1 MIGIDHLD
9 TSLLFNSNPITAQWP
24 NFKLSEDYTMMYYT
38 LNIPTFALKDMTGS
52 LRYDTDQT
60 PKKPQE
66 VFSVSTLLGVSGFIE
81 KRIVI

>member
-1 MIGIDHLD
+1 MIGIHHLD
-9 TSLLFNSNPITAQWP
+9 TSLHLDTAQWP

-66 VFSVSTLLGVSGFIE
+66 I
-81 KRIVI
+81 